1 MAKKILYRVLGVL
14 AIAAIFLVGVWLG
27 RLYSAAGGP
36 GAATIQQFGS
46 NVARQI
52 RQLWNPPTP
61 PHPPPP
67 VVEREYSNV
76 PRISLEELK
85 QKLDAGAELVI
96 IDVRSKEE
104 FDQGHI
110 PGAIS
115 IPWDEIK
122 DRYTELPRDREI
134 ITYCA
139 RC

>member
-1 MAKKILYRVLGVL
+1 MAKKIFYRALGVL

-46 NVARQI
+46 TVARQI
-52 RQLWNPPTP
+52 RQLWNPPSST
-61 PHPPPP
+61 P

-85 QKLDAGAELVI
+85 QKLDAGAEMVI

-115 IPWDEIK
+115 IPWPEIK
-122 DRYTELPRDREI
+122 DRYTELPRDKEI

>member
-1 MAKKILYRVLGVL
+1 MARKVLYKVLGIL
-14 AIAAIFLVGVWLG
+14 AIAAVFVAGVWLG

-36 GAATIQQFGS
+36 GATTVQRFGS
-46 NVARQI
+46 TVARQI
-52 RQLWNPPTP
+52 RQLWGPTP
-61 PHPPPP
+61 TAT
-67 VVEREYSNV
+67 VESRYSNV

-85 QKLDAGAELVI
+85 EKLDAGAEVVVV
-96 IDVRSKEE
+96 DVRSKEE

-115 IPWDEIK
+115 IPYGEIEA
-122 DRYTELPRDREI
+122 RYRELPRDKEI